1 MKADTQYISGLLR
14 TVQTYSRVRFAL
26 KKMAGKYL
34 LVTALAG
41 SFTACDLQKEN
52 INPNAS
58 SEISLSAVLTGAEV
72 SLGFNVGVN
81 GGLITNIYI
90 QQVSGANGDA
100 ASFDNYSTNPS
111 YFNTTWAG
119 FYTGVLDEL
128 NIVQNTATER
138 QQPYYAG
145 IARLL
150 KVYTYSTVTDIFG
163 DIPYTEALQGNGIVN
178 PAYDKQD
185 GIYDDLQLQI
195 DQAITDL
202 QKLPADN
209 LGATPAGDDVIY
221 GGNTAKWIAAAYTLK
236 ARLALHLSKLD
247 ANSAAQKAL
256 DYLYD
261 GTTYRGIQNNAND
274 AQVVFGS
281 SATNA
286 NPYYQQNTTR
296 PGWIGLGAS
305 FVNLL
310 NGNEVT
316 DPNTQPEGAYV
327 DPRRSLFATPYPVG
341 STTYKGSAPG
351 VSGAFSLIG
360 SYYGTATSPVILL
373 SYAEAKFIEAEARLI
388 LNTSDPLVQT
398 ALQDAVKASFSKVI
412 TTATD
417 PYATAQKQA
426 DYISAKAT
434 TTGNFYNDLKTIITQ
449 KYIALFLQPEV
460 WSDYRRTG
468 YPAIPLAQNA
478 TSSANPDGLIP
489 RRIPYPQ
496 NEQSLNKNAP
506 AGSTYQLPRLWWDKQ

>member
-1 MKADTQYISGLLR
+1 MKLYNSIQTQSP
-14 TVQTYSRVRFAL
+14 YSRLLYRTKLALRKVTRRFVLLTVA
-26 KKMAGKYL
+26 ASYL
-34 LVTALAG
+34 
-41 SFTACDLQKEN
+41 TACDLQKVN

-58 SEISLSAVLTGAEV
+58 SEISLSAVLTGAQV
-72 SLGFNVGVN
+72 SLGFNLGVN

-111 YFNTTWAG
+111 YFNGTWGG

-145 IARLL
+145 IARIL
-150 KVYTYSTVTDIFG
+150 KVYTYSTLSDIFG
-163 DIPYTEALQGNGIVN
+163 DIPYTEALEGNAVIN
-178 PAYDKQD
+178 PTYDNQEA
-185 GIYDDLQLQI
+185 IYGDLQQQLDI
-195 DQAITDL
+195 AITDL
-202 QKLPADN
+202 SKEVAEN
-209 LGATPAGDDVIY
+209 IGATPAGDDVIY
-221 GGNTAKWIAAAYTLK
+221 GGNTSKWIAAAYTLK

-247 ANSAAQKAL
+247 ASAAAQAAL
-256 DYLYD
+256 ANLYD
-261 GTTYRGIQNNAND
+261 GANYRGIKSYTED
-274 AQVVFGS
+274 AQVVFG
-281 SATNA
+281 AATTNA
-286 NPYYQQNTTR
+286 NPFYQQNTNR

-310 NGNEVT
+310 NGNSVT
-316 DPNTQPEGAYV
+316 APNTQPEGTHV
-327 DPRRSLFATPYPVG
+327 DPRRAYFATNYPAGG
-341 STTYKGSAPG
+341 STYQGSAPG
-351 VSGAFSLIG
+351 VSGAFSVIG
-360 SYYGTATSPVILL
+360 SYYGTATSPVIIL
-373 SYAEAKFIEAEARLI
+373 SFSEAKFIEAEARLI
-388 LNTSDPLVQT
+388 INNSDPLAAT
-398 ALQDAVKASFSKVI
+398 ALQDAVRASFAKVI
-412 TTATD
+412 SNPTD

-426 DYISAKAT
+426 DYITARASL
-434 TTGNFYNDLKTIITQ
+434 TGNAATDLETIITQ

-506 AGSTYQLPRLWWDKQ
+506 AGSTYQSPRLWWDK